1 AQIALRAALTGHL
14 VFSTLH
20 TKDAV
25 STPIRLIDM
34 GAPAYMVATS
44 VHAVVAQRLVR
55 LNCETCNAEYRPDA
69 DESRWLAAELGADY
83 AGHKYFHG
91 RGCSHCNGT
100 GFAGRIGVYEML
112 EMTPDLARAVVARD
126 PSAFGEAARPQMKG
140 ARLTERALELVRKGR
155 TTVAEVLKV
164 ATQVDE

>member
-1 AQIALRAALTGHL
+1 ESYQPLPGELEWLAH
-14 VFSTLH
+14 
-20 TKDAV
+20 
-25 STPIRLIDM
+25 
-34 GAPAYMVATS
+34 
-44 VHAVVAQRLVR
+44 AQR
-55 LNCETCNAEYRPDA
+55 NAD
-69 DESRWLAAELGADY
+69 GATFR
-83 AGHKYFHG
+83 KG